1 MNFLGIKYCFGVPGS
16 NMSLL
21 DEINKSKKI
30 KLILSKHEEG
40 AGFMASGYTK
50 STGVA
55 SAKLILF
62 LQNNQNI

>member
-1 MNFLGIKYCFGVPGS
+1 
-16 NMSLL
+16 MSLL